1 MRRNLSGS
9 EVSPFH
15 RGLDCLA
22 EVEERCNGCNET
34 PACFCGRHHFGPEP
48 LFPFPGDLLEIVCR
62 LGQKCLLNQAQNC
75 LIDALECVDV
85 LDLGEFQT
93 IFSYTERLLDLPGPG
108 GITLL

>member
-1 MRRNLSGS
+1 MVATRRQRAFVVGTISAQNPCSRFRAIS
-9 EVSPFH
+9 SRSSV
-15 RGLDCLA
+15 DW
-22 EVEERCNGCNET
+22 V
-34 PACFCGRHHFGPEP
+34 
-48 LFPFPGDLLEIVCR
+48 
-62 LGQKCLLNQAQNC
+62 KCLLNQAQNC